1 MATGTAPPAVGHG
14 LRGMG
19 ERVALLHGTLD
30 ARPRPGGGFT
40 VRASLPLM
48 PPAPAPATR
57 SAS

>member
-1 MATGTAPPAVGHG
+1 MGHG

-19 ERVALLHGTLD
+19 ERVALLRGTLD

-40 VRASLPLM
+40 VRARIPVA
-48 PPAPAPATR
+48 PPGPVPTTSTR